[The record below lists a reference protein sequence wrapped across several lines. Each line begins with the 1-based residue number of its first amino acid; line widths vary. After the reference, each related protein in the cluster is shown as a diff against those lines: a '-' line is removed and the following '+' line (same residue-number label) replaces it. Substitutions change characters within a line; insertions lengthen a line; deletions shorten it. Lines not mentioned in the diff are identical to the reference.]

1 MQAISHI
8 VAGTD
13 FSAEADLA
21 VHRAASISKALGAK
35 LHLIHV
41 VHPLDLYAGSELS
54 FSFQTHYQQAQQE
67 IVKTQIDTLA
77 FKLREQFNIAVEAAT
92 RIGRAH
98 TEISNY
104 AEQVHAGL
112 IVAGAQG
119 QHNLVE
125 KLLGSTSARL
135 MAVSKSAILIVKN
148 KDSTTPPYHHV
159 IAAVNFLAGAENVP
173 TMTRKIA
180 PDAQI
185 EGLLIFDTNQEAHM
199 YKAGMNET
207 LLQQYREHALAEAER
222 KLTAIFNVQALGG
235 KVSTTILS
243 GYPSQSICKQAATQQ
258 ADLIVI
264 GKNEKS
270 GIESWLLGSV
280 SKGVAYAATCDVLL
294 TH

>member
-77 FKLREQFNIAVEAAT
+77 FKLREQFNITVEAAT

-104 AEQVHAGL
+104 SEQVHAGL

-119 QHNLVE
+119 QHTLVE

-148 KDSTTPPYHHV
+148 KDITTPPYRHV

-199 YKAGMNET
+199 YKAGMNQT
-207 LLQQYREHALAEAER
+207 LLQQYRTQALADADR
-222 KLTAIFNVQALGG
+222 KLSAIFNEQALG
-235 KVSTTILS
+235 KQVSRTILS
-243 GYPSQSICKQAATQQ
+243 GYPSQSICNHAGTQH
-258 ADLIVI
+258 ADLIAL

-270 GIESWLLGSV
+270 GLENWLLGSV
-280 SKGVAYAATCDVLL
+280 SKGVAYAAECDVLL
-294 TH
+294 AN

>member
-67 IVKTQIDTLA
+67 VVKNQIDTLA
-77 FKLREQFNIAVEAAT
+77 FKLREQFNISVEALT

-98 TEISNY
+98 TEISSY

-119 QHNLVE
+119 QHTLVE

-135 MAVSKSAILIVKN
+135 MAVSKSTILIVKN
-148 KDSTTPPYHHV
+148 KDITTPPYRHV
-159 IAAVNFLAGAENVP
+159 IAAVNFLTGAEHVP
-173 TMTRKIA
+173 AMTRKIA

-207 LLQQYREHALAEAER
+207 LLQQYRTQALADADH
-222 KLTAIFNVQALGG
+222 KLSAIFNEQAPGK
-235 KVSTTILS
+235 KVSRTILS
-243 GYPSQSICKQAATQQ
+243 GYPSQSICNHAGTQH
-258 ADLIVI
+258 ADLIAL

-270 GIESWLLGSV
+270 GLENWLLGSV
-280 SKGVAYAATCDVLL
+280 SKGVAYAAACDVLL
-294 TH
+294 AN